1 MDVKNF
7 FRNILNSSKGINL
20 PQTVTDAFNN
30 QFNNPINTEWV
41 KTEGY
46 YEALFYKNE
55 QEHIARFKPDGKL
68 ISLKINLP
76 LDMAPELIRN
86 AAKEQGELMN
96 AIAIQ
101 DDNNLKYELIIRDDN
116 LTRYFLLLNS
126 AGEVLEKA
134 KL

>member
-1 MDVKNF
+1 MDVKKF
-7 FRNILNSSKGINL
+7 FQNILNGTKGINL
-20 PQTVTDAFNN
+20 PQAVTDAFNN
-30 QFNNPINTEWV
+30 QFNNPLNTEWI
-41 KTEGY
+41 KTEGC
-46 YEALFYKNE
+46 YEALFYKDE

-76 LDMAPELIRN
+76 LDMAPELIRKT
-86 AAKEQGELMN
+86 AGEQGELMN
-96 AIAIQ
+96 AIVIQ
-101 DDNNLKYELIIRDDN
+101 DDNNLKYELIVRDDH